1 MRGVVA
7 AGLVAMAALACAADE
22 PSWRDHFTMNASLRV
37 RGEFVDWFQP
47 FPGVATEGAER
58 YAFFASRLRAGVR
71 AVFPH
76 LEVVA
81 ELQDTR
87 LTGLPDDATL
97 PPPVGALG
105 PGALYFLNT
114 HDTTQ
119 GEPFI
124 RLGFATL
131 RRGGLAATL
140 GRFEYR
146 DGLETVPA
154 DATLATLKRTRVAE
168 RLVGPF
174 EFTHVGRTFDGG
186 RLVWDD
192 PWWNV
197 TAVGVR
203 TSQGGFE
210 ISANPEV
217 DDVWLAG
224 LALTLK
230 RLPFALPFDARLFY
244 LYYSDERPG
253 VPKLDNGVTVVG
265 GVPVPASQTGALQIH
280 TVGAHALTA
289 FDAGPGIVDLLGWG
303 AAQTGRWG
311 DLDHSAWAYALEAGY
326 QLPRLPAAPW
336 LRGGIDRS
344 SGDGDPR
351 DGSHETFFQILPT
364 ARSYAQLPF
373 FNLMNLQDV
382 FASLVLRPH
391 ERVTLRTEYHWL
403 RVTEGADLWY
413 SGGGAQKDDL
423 FGYAGSPAGGKHEL
437 AHLVDLSTTVT
448 ITPWMTIAGYY
459 GHAFGGG
466 VVGNS
471 FVGRDADYGFIE
483 TTLRY

>member
-7 AGLVAMAALACAADE
+7 AGLVAMAAAAWAADE
-22 PSWRDHFTMNASLRV
+22 TSWRDHVTFNASLRV
-37 RGEFVDWFQP
+37 RGEFVDWFDP
-47 FPGVATEGAER
+47 PPGAATNGAER

-71 AVFPH
+71 LLFPH
-76 LEVVA
+76 VEMA
-81 ELQDTR
+81 FELQDTR
-87 LTGLPDDATL
+87 LTGLPDDASL
-97 PPPVGALG
+97 GAPFGALG
-105 PGALYFLNT
+105 TGALYFLNT

-131 RRGGLAATL
+131 RRGGFAATL

-146 DGLETVPA
+146 EGLETIPA
-154 DATLATLKRTRVAE
+154 DATLATLKRTRIAE

-186 RLVWDD
+186 RLVYDQ
-192 PWWNV
+192 PWWNA
-197 TAVGVR
+197 TAVGLR

-217 DDVWLAG
+217 DDIWLAG

-230 RLPFALPFDARLFY
+230 RLPFALPVDARLFY
-244 LYYSDERPG
+244 LYYSDERPD
-253 VPKLDNGVTVVG
+253 VPKLDNGIAG
-265 GVPVPASQTGALQIH
+265 PQTGALQIH
-280 TVGAHALTA
+280 TIGAHAITA

-311 DLDHSAWAYALEAGY
+311 NLDQSSWAYALEAGY

-351 DGSHETFFQILPT
+351 DGTHETFFQLLPT
-364 ARSYAQLPF
+364 ARTYAQFPF

-382 FASLVLRPH
+382 FAELVFRPH
-391 ERVTLRTEYHWL
+391 ERVTVRTDYHWL
-403 RVTEGADLWY
+403 RVTEGRDFWY

-423 FGYAGSPAGGKHEL
+423 FGYAGTPARGNREL
-437 AHLVDLSTTVT
+437 AHLVDLSLTVT
-448 ITPWMTIAGYY
+448 ITSWMTLGGYY
-459 GHAFGGG
+459 GHAFGGD
-466 VVGNS
+466 VVTGT
-471 FVGRDADYGFIE
+471 FDGGDADYGFIE

>member
-7 AGLVAMAALACAADE
+7 AGLVAVAAVAWAADE
-22 PSWRDHFTMNASLRV
+22 TSWRDHFTLNASLRV

-47 FPGVATEGAER
+47 FPGAAPDGAER
-58 YAFFASRLRAGVR
+58 YAFFASRLRAGIR

-87 LTGLPDDATL
+87 LTGLPDDAIAA
-97 PPPVGALG
+97 PGGPLG
-105 PGALYFLNT
+105 PGASYFLNT
-114 HDTTQ
+114 HQTTQ

-131 RRGGLAATL
+131 RRGGFAATL

-154 DATLATLKRTRVAE
+154 DATLATLKRTRIAE

-186 RLVWDD
+186 RLVYDQ

-197 TAVGVR
+197 TALGVR

-244 LYYSDERPG
+244 LYYSDERPDL
-253 VPKLDNGVTVVG
+253 PPPAPQDG
-265 GVPVPASQTGALQIH
+265 GIEIH
-280 TVGAHALTA
+280 TIGAHALTA
-289 FDAGPGIVDLLGWG
+289 FDAGPGVVDVLGWG
-303 AAQTGRWG
+303 VAQTGRWG
-311 DLDHSAWAYALEAGY
+311 RLDQSAWAYALEAGY

-336 LRGGIDRS
+336 LRAGIDRS
-344 SGDGDPR
+344 SGDDDPDDR
-351 DGSHETFFQILPT
+351 THGTFFQLLPT
-364 ARSYAQLPF
+364 ARTYAEFPF

-382 FASLVLRPH
+382 FASLLLRPH
-391 ERVTLRTEYHWL
+391 ERVTLRTNYHWL
-403 RVTEGADLWY
+403 RLTESADAWW

-423 FGYAGSPAGGKHEL
+423 FGFAAQIGGGHDL
-437 AHLVDLSTTVT
+437 AHLVDLSATITV
-448 ITPWMTIAGYY
+448 TPWMTIGAYY
-459 GHAFGGG
+459 GHAFGGD
-466 VVGNS
+466 VVAANFDGS
-471 FVGRDADYGFIE
+471 EADYGFIE